1 MEGGY
6 MGNLDK
12 YEAMKKSIK
21 EFYESLNEIELI
33 EDKSEQNKIWS
44 MLAREMPE
52 CVKQT
57 KEIGMKVQQKAV
69 EILNELQKQGKLHT
83 PES

>member
-1 MEGGY
+1 

-21 EFYESLNEIELI
+21 EFHESLNEIELI
-33 EDKSEQNKIWS
+33 EDKSEYNKIWL
-44 MLAREMPE
+44 MLAREMPG

-57 KEIGMKVQQKAV
+57 KEIGMKVQQKAL